1 MSTFSDLG
9 LHKQVLKAVTAEG
22 YETPTP
28 IQLQSIPRLLA
39 ARDLL
44 GIAQTGTGKTAAFAL
59 PTLHHLRLLNKNR
72 KPKSAYVLVLAPTR
86 ELAGQIAE
94 SFRTY
99 SSYMDCVTQT
109 VFGGVKIN
117 RQIRAL
123 EKGCHVL
130 VATPGRLLDLMNQGA
145 VHLRDLDVLIL
156 DEADQMLDMGFIHDL
171 RKIMAQVP
179 DERQT
184 LLFSAT
190 MPKLI
195 EDMTGQYLSD
205 PVRVSVAPESTTAER
220 VTQGV
225 IHVANNNKLA
235 LLGKLLDNPDID
247 RALVFT
253 RTKHGADKVVR
264 KLIAKNYPALAIHGN
279 KSQSQRL
286 KALDAFK
293 SGKCRILIAT
303 DIAARGIDIDG
314 ITHGINFEMPNVPE
328 QYVHRIGRTARA
340 GKDGISISLVAEDEL
355 YYLREIEKITRVE
368 VEVLP
373 APEGMEDLVL
383 PPPAPNLRVRKPKG
397 PSRRSGK
404 PPQRGSRRN
413 RPEGVSKAKQR
424 SRKRPGKNQRRRDR
438 ETANAKG

>member
-1 MSTFSDLG
+1 MTTFSELD

-28 IQLQSIPRLLA
+28 IQLQAIPHLLEG
-39 ARDLL
+39 RDLL

-59 PTLHHLRLLNKNR
+59 PTLNHLLKFGENR

-94 SFRTY
+94 SFATY
-99 SSYMDCVTQT
+99 SKYMDCVVQT
-109 VFGGVKIN
+109 VFGGVRIN

-130 VATPGRLLDLMNQGA
+130 VATPGRLLDLINQGA
-145 VHLRDLDVLIL
+145 VQLNDVQVLIL

-171 RKIMAQVP
+171 KKIVAKVP
-179 DERQT
+179 DDRQT
-184 LLFSAT
+184 LLLSAT
-190 MPKLI
+190 MPKTI
-195 EDMTGQYLSD
+195 GDMAERYLSD

-220 VTQGV
+220 VSQGV
-225 IHVANNNKLA
+225 IHVANPNKLK
-235 LLGKLLDNPDID
+235 LLCKLLDAPELE

-279 KSQSQRL
+279 KSQAQRL
-286 KALDAFK
+286 KALNAFK
-293 SGKCRILIAT
+293 SGDCRILIAT

-314 ITHGINFEMPNVPE
+314 ITHVINFEMPNLPE

-340 GKDGISISLVAEDEL
+340 GKEGISISLVAEDEL
-355 YYLREIEKITRVE
+355 YYLRQIEKTTRVE

-373 APEGMEDLVL
+373 APEGLEDVVL
-383 PPPAPNLRVRKPKG
+383 PTPDPNLRVFKPKG
-397 PSRRSGK
+397 PARRSGK

-438 ETANAKG
+438 EKAGQ